1 VKPDRRTQPFR
12 RGARQP
18 GPPLT
23 AMLRGRTSS
32 GWNPKDIE
40 RAAMLV
46 KAGKSRQRPTR
57 PPRVQRPPR

>member
-1 VKPDRRTQPFR
+1 
-12 RGARQP
+12 
-18 GPPLT
+18 
-23 AMLRGRTSS
+23 MLRGRTSS